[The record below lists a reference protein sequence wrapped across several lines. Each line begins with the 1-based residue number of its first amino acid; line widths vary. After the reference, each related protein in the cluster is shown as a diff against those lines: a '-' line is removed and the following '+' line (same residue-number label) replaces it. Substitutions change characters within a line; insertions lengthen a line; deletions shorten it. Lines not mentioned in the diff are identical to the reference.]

1 MAANTLTF
9 RGRLPGVDCNPA
21 LPAVDEP
28 VRLDVAGFV
37 GFAERGPI
45 DVAVPIEDMTQYAVI
60 FGGDLPLAQ
69 EHGVPVY
76 ANLPT
81 AVRTFFDNG
90 GRRCY
95 IVRVLGKAALPGQ
108 FAVPGLEVWSQ
119 TGPTTVTRTPA
130 VVAAAW
136 EGSWSQGVSVD
147 TMLSRTLLRPQ
158 GTYTPRSGS
167 VDGVLPLRQGDSLGI
182 QRGDLIR
189 LELGS
194 PHPQLFVRVSS
205 VDNGT
210 STVSV
215 DAEIPFTLGPS
226 GEPIPAP
233 NLLGGLPA
241 VVPSV
246 AGVELL
252 RFDLVVRQHTDFD
265 SRILDRRTDLGFG
278 GGQPAPGRPSWT
290 QVIQAQ
296 DARQPDLDRSLV
308 LRQHAATMAALANG
322 LAVPVLMPT
331 PDAPVDPAAPVP
343 PALVNG
349 NDDLGVFDPSRM
361 YDDSLGTDSVYSL
374 LEHADQLIWV
384 ADPPKLRGIHALIG
398 IDEVALVAVPDAAHR
413 GWAPRIPAPPDPAP
427 PTATAPPIDWAD
439 FHCCTDKPAVP
450 ATTPTPPQPTPI
462 DLLPDLE
469 PVAAYDENPLHDV
482 QVALVTM
489 CAARADQV
497 ALLSVPAHYDT
508 ATTLAWHSRLVHD
521 SRISDGFSSA
531 AAPLS
536 YAGFWHPW
544 VSVAVGQND
553 NRAVLRDLPPDGVV
567 AGMIAAR
574 ELARGAWLAPAGVP
588 LSDVVRLASEV
599 APGDAARLFDA
610 HANLIT
616 QHPGT
621 FSTLSAHTLCDDP
634 RQLQISV
641 RRLLILLRKIALLL
655 GARYTFEI
663 NNDRF
668 RQLVRMRFDRI
679 LGALVDRGALHAY
692 AVVVDGAINTAE
704 DQDDGRFIVS
714 LQIAPTSPIEFITV
728 TLVRTGSGLLEVL
741 EG

>member
-1 MAANTLTF
+1 MTANTLTF

-21 LPAVDEP
+21 LPAVDQP

-45 DVAVPIEDMTQYAVI
+45 DVAVPIEDMTQYAVV

-69 EHGVPVY
+69 DHGVPVY

-95 IVRVLGKAALPGQ
+95 VVRVLGTAATAGR
-108 FAVPGLEVWSQ
+108 FAVPGLQVWTP
-119 TGPTTVTRTPA
+119 TGATSPA
-130 VVAAAW
+130 AVAAAW
-136 EGSWSQGVSVD
+136 EGSWSRGVSVD
-147 TMLSRTLLRPQ
+147 TMLSRTLLRPK
-158 GTYTPRSGS
+158 GTYTRRSAGT
-167 VDGVLPLRQGDSLGI
+167 DGVLPLSQGESLGV
-182 QRGDLIR
+182 QAGDLVR
-189 LELGS
+189 LNLA
-194 PHPQLFVRVSS
+194 PPRPDVFLRVAS

-210 STVSV
+210 STLSI
-215 DAEIPFTLGPS
+215 DTEIPFTINPAGAP
-226 GEPIPAP
+226 EPAP
-233 NLLGGLPA
+233 SLLASLPA
-241 VVPSV
+241 VVPNV
-246 AGVELL
+246 LGVELL
-252 RFDLVVRQHTDFD
+252 RFDLVVRQHTAVD
-265 SRILDRRTDLGFG
+265 SRILDRRTDLAFG

-290 QVIQAQ
+290 QVIQDL

-308 LRQHAATMAALANG
+308 LRQDAATMAALVGG
-322 LAVPVLMPT
+322 LAIPVAMPT
-331 PDAPVDPAAPVP
+331 PDAPLDPAAPTP
-343 PALVNG
+343 AALVDG
-349 NDDLGVFDPSRM
+349 KDDLGTFDAARM
-361 YDDSLGTDSVYSL
+361 YDASLVADSIYSL

-384 ADPPKLRGIHALIG
+384 ASPPKLCGMHALIG
-398 IDEVALVAVPDAAHR
+398 IDEVALVALPDAGHR
-413 GWAPRIPAPPDPAP
+413 GWTPRPAAPPDVTP
-427 PTATAPPIDWAD
+427 PSAVPPPIDWSD
-439 FHCCTDKPAVP
+439 FHYCDENPPAPTAV
-450 ATTPTPPQPTPI
+450 PTPPAPTPI
-462 DLLPDLE
+462 DLLPDLN
-469 PVAAYDENPLHDV
+469 PVIAYNEDPLRKA

-497 ALLSVPAHYDT
+497 AILSVPAHYDLT
-508 ATTLAWHSRLVHD
+508 STLTWHTRFVAEQA
-521 SRISDGFSSA
+521 ISDGFSSA
-531 AAPLS
+531 ASPLS
-536 YAGFWHPW
+536 YASFWHPW

-574 ELARGAWLAPAGVP
+574 ELARGAWIAPAGVP
-588 LSDVVRLASEV
+588 LADVVRLASPI
-599 APGDAARLFDA
+599 AAKDATRLFDA

-621 FSTLSAHTLCDDP
+621 FSALSAHTLTGDP
-634 RQLQISV
+634 AQLQLSV

-692 AVVVDGAINTAE
+692 AVVIDGAINTAE

-714 LQIAPTSPIEFITV
+714 LQIAPTSPVEFITV
-728 TLVRTGSGLLEVL
+728 TLVRSGSGLLEVL